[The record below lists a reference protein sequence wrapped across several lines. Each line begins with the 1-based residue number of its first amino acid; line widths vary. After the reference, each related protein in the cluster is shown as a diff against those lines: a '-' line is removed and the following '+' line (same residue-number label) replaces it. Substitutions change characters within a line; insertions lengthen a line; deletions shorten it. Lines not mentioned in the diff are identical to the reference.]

1 MPVPQSQA
9 GIISRCEFEMNQRE
23 MTNQVSCG
31 SVSGRVRFYSG
42 LTRWLRFRV
51 RVVIFVHQNGSTK
64 RTVRVCLW
72 GNMREVAAASSS
84 HEGHLT
90 RTCFFL
96 PPNPTRPV
104 LCPLPSFPLLR
115 QTFHALVLF
124 SVRGAPEPSRASPF
138 RKAFPLVAVLG
149 TTHCYAV
156 SPRCT
161 AKSAQRLQNSWSALN
176 GEHQSIP
183 AIKAI
188 EVNHPPIEHVFEES
202 NIIRSFQ
209 EECCH

>member
-1 MPVPQSQA
+1 MEVFPVEGVVLQW
-9 GIISRCEFEMNQRE
+9 
-23 MTNQVSCG
+23 TD
-31 SVSGRVRFYSG
+31 SV
-42 LTRWLRFRV
+42 TAAPCTEWLSLC
-51 RVVIFVHQNGSTK
+51 STK
-64 RTVRVCLW
+64 HTVRVCLW
-72 GNMREVAAASSS
+72 GNMRKVAAASSS

-115 QTFHALVLF
+115 HTFHALVLF

-156 SPRCT
+156 SPPLYRQISPKA
-161 AKSAQRLQNSWSALN
+161 AKQL
-176 GEHQSIP
+176 IC
-183 AIKAI
+183 I
-188 EVNHPPIEHVFEES
+188 EW
-202 NIIRSFQ
+202 
-209 EECCH
+209 